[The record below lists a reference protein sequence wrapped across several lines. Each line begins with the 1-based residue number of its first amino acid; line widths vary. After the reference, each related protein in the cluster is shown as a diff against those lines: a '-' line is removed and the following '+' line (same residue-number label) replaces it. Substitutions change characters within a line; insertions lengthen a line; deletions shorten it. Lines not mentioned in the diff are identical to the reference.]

1 MTIRLR
7 RARAFWLGMASG
19 VLFVLTSG
27 AMATEIT
34 PAVRSEIAPS
44 GKLRV
49 GLNHG
54 NFLLV
59 TPGSSATEPRG
70 VAPDV
75 ARELGRR
82 VGVPVEFI
90 KFDTAGKLGDGAKS
104 GAWDVAFL
112 GAEPQRAAEIAFTA
126 AYLEIPS
133 TYLVPAGSPIRS
145 VAEVDRE
152 GVRIAVAD
160 QSAYGL
166 YLARTIKHAKLVM
179 TQGLDSSFDV
189 FVSQK
194 LEALA
199 GLKPRLLTD
208 VQKLP
213 GARILDG
220 QFTAVQQAIGTA
232 KNREASARFLRAF
245 VEDVKASGLV
255 AEAIARNGAQG
266 VSVAPPAPAQ

>member
-1 MTIRLR
+1 MLR
-7 RARAFWLGMASG
+7 RALACLG
-19 VLFVLTSG
+19 VFVLTSG
-27 AMATEIT
+27 VMANDIT
-34 PAVRSEIAPS
+34 PAVRSELAPR
-44 GKLRV
+44 GTLRV
-49 GLNHG
+49 GLNHQ

-59 TPGSSATEPRG
+59 TPNSSASDPRG
-70 VAPDV
+70 VASDL
-75 ARELGRR
+75 ARELARR
-82 VGVPVEFI
+82 LGVPIEFS
-90 KFDTAGKLGDGAKS
+90 KYDTAGKLADGVKT

-112 GAEPQRAAEIAFTA
+112 GAEPQRANEIAFTA

-133 TYLVPAGSPIRS
+133 TYLVPAGSSIRS

-152 GVRIAVAD
+152 GVRIVVAE

-166 YLARTIKHAKLVM
+166 YLARTIKHAKLVT

-189 FVSQK
+189 FVAHK

-255 AEAIARNGAQG
+255 AEAISRNGAQG